1 MNNFRRFVALL
12 LAVFCVASF
21 AACGKDEAA
30 VTTAAPDSG
39 NHEDKETVDEVV
51 TVPDRGENKIKI
63 AAPADSGGLAFSKL
77 AIDRSYAY
85 SVEQKGITSAV
96 AAEKIKNG
104 EAQVAV
110 LNIADAV
117 SLASQAD
124 IKIIAVNTNLVLS
137 VLGKG
142 DTVKGYSDLNG
153 KTVYACG
160 EGTYIQW
167 VIEKTL
173 KDNGIKA
180 DIVYASVDEINAKM
194 KSGEAEI
201 CILPEFDGTYLANA
215 NADAGFVKKF
225 PLLSLWKEDFV
236 PAATCVVARTD
247 YIEANPQYMKEL
259 ISDFEMA
266 TNSGIDNEAGTGYLA
281 QILTQNGYFSDFE
294 LAKRAVSAVGFVYLD
309 GEEMKAA
316 IEANVEFYAACG
328 AAIAAPAD
336 TAYYGS

>member
-1 MNNFRRFVALL
+1 MKNFKKIVALL
-12 LAVFCVASF
+12 LAVVCLASF
-21 AACGKDEAA
+21 AACGKDEVA

-63 AAPADSGGLAFSKL
+63 AATADSGGLAFSKL

-96 AAEKIKNG
+96 AAEKIKSG

-117 SLASQAD
+117 NLASQAD

-142 DTVKGYSDLNG
+142 DTVKGYEDLDG
-153 KTVYACG
+153 KTVYVCG
-160 EGTYIQW
+160 EGTYVQW
-167 VIEKTL
+167 VTEKTL

-180 DIVYASVDEINAKM
+180 NIVYASVDEINAKM

-201 CILPEFDGTYLANA
+201 CILPEFDGTRLANE
-215 NADAGFVKKF
+215 NAGAGFVKKF

-247 YIEANPQYMKEL
+247 YIEANAQYMQGL
-259 ISDFEMA
+259 IADVEMA
-266 TNSGIDNEAGTGYLA
+266 TNSCIDNEAGAGYLA
-281 QILTQNGYFSDFE
+281 TILTENGYFSDYD
-294 LAKRAVSAVGFVYLD
+294 LARRSISAVAFVYLD

-316 IEANVEFYAACG
+316 IEANVEFYASCG
-328 AAIAAPAD
+328 AQITAPAD
-336 TAYYGS
+336 TAYYGI